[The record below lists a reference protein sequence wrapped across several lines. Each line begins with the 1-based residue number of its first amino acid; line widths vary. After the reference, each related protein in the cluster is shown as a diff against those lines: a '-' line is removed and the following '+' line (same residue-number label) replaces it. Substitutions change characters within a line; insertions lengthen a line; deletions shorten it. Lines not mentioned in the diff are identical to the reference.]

1 MNKST
6 FMPPY
11 IFDIYNDSI
20 NTDELT
26 ESLFVLD
33 ELTDKIDSVCH
44 LSTKT
49 NKSSLFTITIPFESI
64 DPLAALEF
72 LSDENDFQFYWE
84 HPDEKLSI
92 AAGKEILRIRTNQRD
107 RFNIVQN
114 QIGDWQDRTI
124 SFSSLTHSL
133 SGLHFLGG
141 FSFQD
146 QPQEHHWRS
155 FGTAS
160 LIVPEWLLIRDGQ
173 LSLLTVTSKVQPDS
187 DADELKLFIRNS
199 INDIIDSI
207 RNLTRT
213 EAKLSESIPL
223 RNFSGFEINEK
234 QNVEANWK
242 SIVANAKSRIKK
254 GEFKKIVLARAIDI
268 TFKSE
273 PCATQM
279 LNYLRNEYPTCYTF
293 MVKMNRNATFLGCTP
308 EKLVSLR
315 STFILTDGLAGTI
328 SRGKTATEDT
338 ILERRLL
345 QSDKDLI
352 EHGFVVEAIG
362 GRLRDITHNIHF
374 PIQPGIR
381 KYQNVQH
388 LYTPI
393 TANLNKN
400 VSPLDIIEK
409 LHPTPAVGGYPR
421 ESTVQ
426 HIQAL
431 ESIDR
436 GWYAGPVG
444 WINTHGRGEFCVAI
458 RSGLLQEKQAK
469 FFAGCGIVADSDPES
484 EWNETKLKLIPMLS
498 ALKNA

>member
-1 MNKST
+1 
-6 FMPPY
+6 MPPY

-26 ESLFVLD
+26 ESLFVLE
-33 ELTDKIDSVCH
+33 ELTDRINEVCQ
-44 LSTKT
+44 LSAKT
-49 NKSSLFTITIPFESI
+49 FKSSLFTITIPFESI

-72 LSDENDFQFYWE
+72 LSTENDFQFYWE

-92 AAGKEILRIRTNQRD
+92 AAGKEIVRIRTNQRD
-107 RFNIVQN
+107 RFNIVQK
-114 QIGDWQDRTI
+114 QISDWQQRTI

-160 LIVPEWLLIRDGQ
+160 LIIPEWLLIRDGQ
-173 LSLLTVTSKVQPDS
+173 LSLLTVTSKVQPNS
-187 DADELKLFIRNS
+187 HPEELKADIRNS

-207 RNLTRT
+207 RNLTKT
-213 EAKLSESIPL
+213 EQKLSDSIPA
-223 RNFSGFEINEK
+223 RNFAGFEIIEHDDVEK
-234 QNVEANWK
+234 KWK
-242 SIVANAKSRIKK
+242 LIVSNAKSRINN
-254 GEFKKIVLARAIDI
+254 GEFKKIVLAREVGI
-268 TFKSE
+268 TYKSE

-293 MVKMNRNATFLGCTP
+293 MVKMHRNATFLGCTP
-308 EKLVSLR
+308 EKLVAIR

-328 SRGKTATEDT
+328 SRGKTATEDA
-338 ILERRLL
+338 ILERRLM
-345 QSDKDLI
+345 QSDKDLV
-352 EHGFVVEAIG
+352 EHGFVVDAIG
-362 GRLRDITHNIHF
+362 SRLRDITHNINF
-374 PIQPGIR
+374 PVQPGIR

-400 VSPLDIIEK
+400 VSPLQIIEK

-426 HIQAL
+426 HIQSL
-431 ESIDR
+431 ENIDR

-458 RSGLLQEKQAK
+458 RSGLLQQGHAR
-469 FFAGCGIVADSDPES
+469 FFAGCGIVADSDPQS
-484 EWNETKLKLIPMLS
+484 EWNETNLKLIPMLS
-498 ALKNA
+498 ALNNA